1 MDSSTQIDQVAPP
14 KGYEI
19 IVNTRPKTV
28 KSEDLTY
35 EAVVTLAFEPDP
47 PPSGDD
53 IVITVKYRNGPRG
66 SKGSLVR
73 GQQTKI
79 ADGMIFNVRVT
90 DQS

>member
-1 MDSSTQIDQVAPP
+1 MDDSKQTDRVAPS

-19 IVNTRPKTV
+19 IVNTRPKKV
-28 KSEDLTY
+28 ESEYLSYDDV
-35 EAVVTLAFEPDP
+35 ARLAFEPDP
-47 PPSGDD
+47 PPSGPG
-53 IVITVKYRNGPRG
+53 IVITIKYRKGPRG

-79 ADGMIFNVRVT
+79 ADGMIFDARVT